1 MLLVDPAP
9 KVNTPSTLKFF
20 NQKVERKTVE
30 DKVYKE
36 KKAIEGVTISIGL
49 MEGRAGNSTVKLM

>member
-1 MLLVDPAP
+1 MVKGPFVFMSLVDPAP

-30 DKVYKE
+30 DKE
-36 KKAIEGVTISIGL
+36 KKGL
-49 MEGRAGNSTVKLM
+49 KV